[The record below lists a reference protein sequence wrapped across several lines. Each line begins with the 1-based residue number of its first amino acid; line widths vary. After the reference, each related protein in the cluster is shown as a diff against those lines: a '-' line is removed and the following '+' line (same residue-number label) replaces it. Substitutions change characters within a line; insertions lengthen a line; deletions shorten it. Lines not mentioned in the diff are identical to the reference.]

1 MKRKIAILQ
10 NELGLQIDGNI
21 RDLNDL
27 TWHVL
32 IELEMFTFEE
42 LNLVIKLNGDN
53 IETLNDVLF
62 IRYGYRDIEQ
72 LWFRRWFK
80 MKDIDKEMQ
89 TTQELFDYGMISK
102 KDYIEDMNYL
112 EGLKFKKL
120 LSDIKLWVQWLQ
132 YSHR

>member
-10 NELGLQIDGNI
+10 NELGLPIESKIKDMNT
-21 RDLNDL
+21 L

-42 LNLVIKLNGDN
+42 LNLVIRLTGDN

-72 LWFRRWFK
+72 FL
-80 MKDIDKEMQ
+80 DCE
-89 TTQELFDYGMISK
+89 YGVNIY
-102 KDYIEDMNYL
+102 DIEDT
-112 EGLKFKKL
+112 
-120 LSDIKLWVQWLQ
+120 I
-132 YSHR
+132 